1 MVSHDSR
8 PYAFKNRILASL
20 PQAEMA
26 RLKPHLHQTKL
37 EHHHSM
43 AEDGQTLADAY
54 FLEDGIASIVV
65 TTEEGRRL
73 RPGSSADVEWLGFQS
88 CLVREVSPDERSPRS
103 RGRAFASRQILCSAN
118 LSARE
123 NFAGDS
129 FGTCRPS

>member
-88 CLVREVSPDERSPRS
+88 CLVREYPRTNVHPDPGVGLSH
-103 RGRAFASRQILCSAN
+103 RGRYCA
-118 LSARE
+118 ARI
-123 NFAGDS
+123 
-129 FGTCRPS
+129 